1 VNALEARMK
10 NETVLC
16 IAPRDWDG
24 LWKEA
29 QSIMSRIAIWNRVI
43 YFDPGRDSQR
53 AVLSEWFDNFPN
65 FFRLKTRQVTENL
78 TVVSTPSTIPHARRH
93 LPRAILRLTM
103 PLVLKLNARF
113 LIRHVQ
119 RAMKVLNVQNPILW
133 LYSPYHGDLIGKFGE
148 KLVCYY
154 NYDEFAN
161 YVSNA
166 CIKEIIQDYEARMC
180 RQVDVIFTTSQAQ
193 REVRI
198 SYNPKTYFVPNAVDF
213 ELFNRALSA
222 DLLLPPDIAQ
232 IPRPIIGCSGRLAS
246 QVDIPLL
253 LQVARTYPNFSMVFI
268 GPDELPHSKDEQVFR
283 ELKNVHF
290 LGWKKPSE
298 LPNYLQAFDAAL
310 IPYKLVGHVLS
321 GYPTKLHE
329 YLAAG
334 NSVVAT
340 DMPELRPFKDVIRIG
355 KTQSDFVALVGEAV
369 KDNSNRSIDARV
381 SVAKDNTWD
390 KRVEEIYRILQPM
403 LEM

>member
-1 VNALEARMK
+1 MK

>member
-1 VNALEARMK
+1 MK

-103 PLVLKLNARF
+103 PLGLKLNARF

-180 RQVDVIFTTSQAQ
+180 RKVDVIFTTSQAQ

>member
-355 KTQSDFVALVGEAV
+355 KTQSDFVALVGV

>member
-1 VNALEARMK
+1 MK

-65 FFRLKTRQVTENL
+65 FFRLQTRQVTENL

>member
-1 VNALEARMK
+1 MK

-65 FFRLKTRQVTENL
+65 FFRLQTRQVTENL
-78 TVVSTPSTIPHARRH
+78 TVVSTPSTIPHARSH

-390 KRVEEIYRILQPM
+390 NRVEEIYRILQPM